1 MDKLIDANTL
11 TPEKRREV
19 MPSTAKEFKDGFFYA
34 ARKELGMPWI
44 VVQENGYRFKWEAA
58 K

>member
-1 MDKLIDANTL
+1 MDNLINASTL
-11 TPEKRREV
+11 TPQQRREA

-44 VVQENGYRFKWEAA
+44 VVQENGYRFEWEA